1 MFFAFALAVALG
13 TKAQQMPEH
22 LLKLMYTGNIIS
34 NFYVD
39 SPDNDKVAE
48 AAVKAMLK
56 ALDPH
61 STYTDKKE
69 TKALLEQ
76 MQGSFSGIGIQ
87 FNIVSDTLYVIQTTN
102 NGPSERAGI
111 LAGDRV
117 VEVNDTAIA
126 GVKMTR
132 TDIMSR
138 LRGEKGS
145 KVKVG
150 VVRRGIDR
158 KLEFNL
164 VRDDISTETVDA
176 AYMVDKKNG
185 YIRITSFG
193 AKTHKEFVTKLD
205 SLKALGMSNLILD
218 LQGNGGG
225 FLNAAVDIANE
236 FLPQES
242 LVVYTEGRTTGRY
255 DYTAR
260 GGGRF
265 LEGNV
270 AVLVDETSASA
281 AEILAGAIQ
290 DWDRGVVV
298 GRRSFG
304 KGLVQRPFELFD
316 GSMIR
321 LTIARYYTPSGRC
334 IQKPYSDSIKYED
347 DLMQRYN
354 SGEMSSADSIHF
366 ADSLKTR
373 TLRLGRT
380 VYGGGGIMPDY
391 FVPMDTTKYTAYHR
405 ALAAKGSIIQASL
418 RYLDENRKE
427 LVANYSSVDEFDNK
441 FVVDEKYM
449 AILREQAQKDNVE
462 LKGGEEEL
470 ERSLP
475 EIKKQLK
482 MYIARDLWDMS
493 DFIMMYNKYSD
504 SFQKAYEL
512 VKDPGFPTLR
522 IGTRILIPVEGFK
535 AWLRTKSE
543 SGDN

>member
-1 MFFAFALAVALG
+1 MKKIIFFVFALAVAFG

-39 SPDNDKVAE
+39 SPDNDKIAE
-48 AAVKAMLK
+48 EAVKAMLK
-56 ALDPH
+56 ELDPH

-87 FNIVSDTLYVIQTTN
+87 YNMVSDTLYVIQTTP

-111 LAGDRV
+111 LAGDKV
-117 VEVNDTAIA
+117 VEVNDTVIA

-138 LRGEKGS
+138 LRGKKGS
-145 KVKVG
+145 QVKVG
-150 VVRRGIDR
+150 IVRRGINR
-158 KLEFNL
+158 LLEFNL

-176 AYMVDKKNG
+176 AYMIDKKNG

-193 AKTHKEFVTKLD
+193 AKTHNEFVAKLD
-205 SLKALGMSNLILD
+205 SLKGLGMRNLVLD

-236 FLPQES
+236 FLARES
-242 LVVYTEGRTTGRY
+242 LVVYTEGRTTGRH
-255 DYTAR
+255 DYMAQ

-265 LEGNV
+265 LKGNV

-347 DLMQRYN
+347 DLMRRYN
-354 SGEMSSADSIHF
+354 SGEMSSVDSIHF

-418 RYLDENRKE
+418 RYLDENREE
-427 LVANYSSVDEFDNK
+427 LVSKYRSIEEFDDK
-441 FVVDEKYM
+441 FVVDDRYM
-449 AILREQAQKDNVE
+449 TILREQALKDSVE
-462 LKGGEEEL
+462 LKGGDEEL
-470 ERSLP
+470 VRTLP
-475 EIKKQLK
+475 ELKKQLK

-493 DFIMMYNKYSD
+493 EFIMLYNKYSD

-512 VKDPGFPTLR
+512 VRERKMDKVL
-522 IGTRILIPVEGFK
+522 LK
-535 AWLRTKSE
+535 K
-543 SGDN
+543 

>member
-1 MFFAFALAVALG
+1 MKKIIFFVFALAVALG

-39 SPDNDKVAE
+39 SPDNDKIAE
-48 AAVKAMLK
+48 EAVKAMLK
-56 ALDPH
+56 ELDPH

-87 FNIVSDTLYVIQTTN
+87 FNMVSDTLYVIQTTP

-111 LAGDRV
+111 LAGDKV
-117 VEVNDTAIA
+117 VEVNDTVIA

-138 LRGEKGS
+138 LRGKKGS
-145 KVKVG
+145 QVKVG
-150 VVRRGIDR
+150 IVRRGINR
-158 KLEFNL
+158 LLEFNL

-176 AYMVDKKNG
+176 AYMIDKKNG

-193 AKTHKEFVTKLD
+193 AKTHNEFVAKLD
-205 SLKALGMSNLILD
+205 SLKGLGMRNLVLD

-236 FLPQES
+236 FLARES
-242 LVVYTEGRTTGRY
+242 LVVYTEGRTTGRH
-255 DYTAR
+255 DYMAQ

-265 LEGNV
+265 LKGNV

-347 DLMQRYN
+347 DLMRRYN
-354 SGEMSSADSIHF
+354 SGEMSSVDSIHF
-366 ADSLKTR
+366 ADSLKTK

-418 RYLDENRKE
+418 RYLDENREE
-427 LVANYSSVDEFDNK
+427 LVSKYRSIEEFDEK
-441 FVVDEKYM
+441 FVVDDRYM
-449 AILREQAQKDNVE
+449 TILREQALKDSVE
-462 LKGGEEEL
+462 LKGGDEEL
-470 ERSLP
+470 ARTLP
-475 EIKKQLK
+475 ELKKQLK

-493 DFIMMYNKYSD
+493 EFIMLYNKYSD

-512 VKDPGFPTLR
+512 VRCKNMDKVL
-522 IGTRILIPVEGFK
+522 LK
-535 AWLRTKSE
+535 K
-543 SGDN
+543 

>member
-1 MFFAFALAVALG
+1 MKKIIFFVFALAVAFG
-13 TKAQQMPEH
+13 TKAQQMPDH

-39 SPDNDKVAE
+39 SPDNDKIAE
-48 AAVKAMLK
+48 EAVKAMLK
-56 ALDPH
+56 ELDPH

-87 FNIVSDTLYVIQTTN
+87 YNMVSDTLYVIQTTPS
-102 NGPSERAGI
+102 GPSERAGI
-111 LAGDRV
+111 LAGDKV
-117 VEVNDTAIA
+117 VEVNDTVIA

-138 LRGEKGS
+138 LRGKKGS
-145 KVKVG
+145 QVKVG
-150 VVRRGIDR
+150 VVRRGISR
-158 KLEFNL
+158 LLEFNL

-176 AYMVDKKNG
+176 AYMIDKKNG

-193 AKTHKEFVTKLD
+193 AKTHNEFVAKLD
-205 SLKALGMSNLILD
+205 SLKGLGMRNLVLD

-236 FLPQES
+236 FLAQES
-242 LVVYTEGRTTGRY
+242 LVVYTEGRTTGRH
-255 DYTAR
+255 DYMAQ

-265 LEGNV
+265 LKGNV

-347 DLMQRYN
+347 DLMRRYN
-354 SGEMSSADSIHF
+354 SGEMSSVDSIHF

-373 TLRLGRT
+373 TLRLGRM

-391 FVPMDTTKYTAYHR
+391 FVPMDTAKYTAYHR
-405 ALAAKGSIIQASL
+405 ALATKGSIIQASL
-418 RYLDENRKE
+418 RYLDENREE
-427 LVANYSSVDEFDNK
+427 LVGKYRSIEEFDEK
-441 FVVDEKYM
+441 FVVDDRYM
-449 AILREQAQKDNVE
+449 AILREQALKDSVE
-462 LKGGEEEL
+462 LKGGEGEL
-470 ERSLP
+470 ARTLP
-475 EIKKQLK
+475 ELKKQLK

-493 DFIMMYNKYSD
+493 EFIMLYNKYSD

-512 VKDPGFPTLR
+512 VRERKMDKVL
-522 IGTRILIPVEGFK
+522 LKEYK
-535 AWLRTKSE
+535 EA
-543 SGDN
+543 D

>member
-1 MFFAFALAVALG
+1 MKKIIFFVFALAVALG

-39 SPDNDKVAE
+39 SPDNDKIAE
-48 AAVKAMLK
+48 EAVKAMLK
-56 ALDPH
+56 ELDPH

-87 FNIVSDTLYVIQTTN
+87 YNMVSDTLYVIQTTP

-111 LAGDRV
+111 LAGDKV
-117 VEVNDTAIA
+117 VEVNDTVIA

-138 LRGEKGS
+138 LRGKKGS
-145 KVKVG
+145 QVKVG
-150 VVRRGIDR
+150 IVRRGINR
-158 KLEFNL
+158 LLEFNL

-176 AYMVDKKNG
+176 AYMIDKKNG

-193 AKTHKEFVTKLD
+193 AKTHNEFVAKLD
-205 SLKALGMSNLILD
+205 SLKGLGMRNLVLD

-236 FLPQES
+236 FLARES
-242 LVVYTEGRTTGRY
+242 LVVYTEGRTTGRH
-255 DYTAR
+255 DYMAQ

-265 LEGNV
+265 LKGNV

-347 DLMQRYN
+347 DLMRRYN
-354 SGEMSSADSIHF
+354 SGEMSSVDSIHF
-366 ADSLKTR
+366 ADSLKTK

-405 ALAAKGSIIQASL
+405 ALAAKGCIIQASL
-418 RYLDENRKE
+418 RYLDENREE
-427 LVANYSSVDEFDNK
+427 LVSKYRSIEEFDDK
-441 FVVDEKYM
+441 FVVDDRYM
-449 AILREQAQKDNVE
+449 TILREQALKDSVE
-462 LKGGEEEL
+462 LKGGDEEL
-470 ERSLP
+470 ARTLP
-475 EIKKQLK
+475 ELKKQLK

-493 DFIMMYNKYSD
+493 EFIMLYNKYSD
-504 SFQKAYEL
+504 SFQKAYKL
-512 VKDPGFPTLR
+512 VRCKNMDKVLLKD
-522 IGTRILIPVEGFK
+522 
-535 AWLRTKSE
+535 
-543 SGDN
+543 

>member
-1 MFFAFALAVALG
+1 MKKIIFFVFALAVALG

-39 SPDNDKVAE
+39 SPDNDKIAE
-48 AAVKAMLK
+48 EAVKAMLK
-56 ALDPH
+56 ELDPH

-87 FNIVSDTLYVIQTTN
+87 FNMVSDTLYVIQTTP

-111 LAGDRV
+111 LAGDKV
-117 VEVNDTAIA
+117 VEVNDTVIA

-138 LRGEKGS
+138 LRGKKGS
-145 KVKVG
+145 QVKVG
-150 VVRRGIDR
+150 IVRRGINR
-158 KLEFNL
+158 LLEFNL
-164 VRDDISTETVDA
+164 VRDDISTESVDA
-176 AYMVDKKNG
+176 AYMIDKKNG

-193 AKTHKEFVTKLD
+193 AKTHNEFVAKLD
-205 SLKALGMSNLILD
+205 SLKGLGMRNLVLD

-236 FLPQES
+236 FLARES
-242 LVVYTEGRTTGRY
+242 LVVYTEGRTTGRH
-255 DYTAR
+255 DYMAQ

-265 LEGNV
+265 LKGNV

-347 DLMQRYN
+347 DLMRRYN

-366 ADSLKTR
+366 ADSLKTK

-418 RYLDENRKE
+418 RYLDENREE
-427 LVANYSSVDEFDNK
+427 LVSKYRSIEEFDEK
-441 FVVDEKYM
+441 FVVDDRYM
-449 AILREQAQKDNVE
+449 TILREQAFKDSVE
-462 LKGGEEEL
+462 LKGGDEEL
-470 ERSLP
+470 ARTLP
-475 EIKKQLK
+475 ELKKQLK

-493 DFIMMYNKYSD
+493 EFIMLYNKYSD

-512 VKDPGFPTLR
+512 VRCKNMDKVL
-522 IGTRILIPVEGFK
+522 LK
-535 AWLRTKSE
+535 K
-543 SGDN
+543 

>member
-1 MFFAFALAVALG
+1 MKKIIFFVFALAAALG

-39 SPDNDKVAE
+39 SPDNDKIAE
-48 AAVKAMLK
+48 EAVKAMLK
-56 ALDPH
+56 ELDPH

-87 FNIVSDTLYVIQTTN
+87 YNMVSDTLYVIQTTP

-111 LAGDRV
+111 LAGDKV
-117 VEVNDTAIA
+117 VEVNDTVIA

-138 LRGEKGS
+138 LRGKKGS
-145 KVKVG
+145 QVKVG
-150 VVRRGIDR
+150 IVRRGINR
-158 KLEFNL
+158 LLEFNL

-176 AYMVDKKNG
+176 AYMIDKKNG

-193 AKTHKEFVTKLD
+193 AKTHNEFVAKLD
-205 SLKALGMSNLILD
+205 SLKGLGMRNLVLD

-236 FLPQES
+236 FLARES
-242 LVVYTEGRTTGRY
+242 LVVYTEGRTTGRH
-255 DYTAR
+255 DYMAQ

-265 LEGNV
+265 LKGNV

-347 DLMQRYN
+347 DLMRRYN
-354 SGEMSSADSIHF
+354 SGEMSSVDSIHF
-366 ADSLKTR
+366 ADSLKTK

-418 RYLDENRKE
+418 RYLDENREE
-427 LVANYSSVDEFDNK
+427 LVSKYRSIEEFDDK
-441 FVVDEKYM
+441 FVVDDRYM
-449 AILREQAQKDNVE
+449 TILREQALKDSVE
-462 LKGGEEEL
+462 LKGGDEEL
-470 ERSLP
+470 ARTLP
-475 EIKKQLK
+475 ELKKQLK

-493 DFIMMYNKYSD
+493 EFIMLYNKYSD

-512 VKDPGFPTLR
+512 VRCKNMDKVLLKD
-522 IGTRILIPVEGFK
+522 
-535 AWLRTKSE
+535 
-543 SGDN
+543 

>member
-1 MFFAFALAVALG
+1 MKKIIFFVFALAVALG

-39 SPDNDKVAE
+39 SPDNDKIAE
-48 AAVKAMLK
+48 EAVKAMLK
-56 ALDPH
+56 ELDPH

-87 FNIVSDTLYVIQTTN
+87 YNMVSDTLYVIQTTP

-111 LAGDRV
+111 LAGDKV
-117 VEVNDTAIA
+117 VEVNDTVIA

-138 LRGEKGS
+138 LRGKKGS
-145 KVKVG
+145 QVKVG
-150 VVRRGIDR
+150 IVRRGINR
-158 KLEFNL
+158 LLEFNL

-176 AYMVDKKNG
+176 AYMIDKKNG

-193 AKTHKEFVTKLD
+193 AKTHNEFVAKLD
-205 SLKALGMSNLILD
+205 SLKGLGMRNLVLD

-236 FLPQES
+236 FLARES
-242 LVVYTEGRTTGRY
+242 LVVYTEGRTTGRH
-255 DYTAR
+255 DYMAQ

-265 LEGNV
+265 LKGNV

-347 DLMQRYN
+347 DLMRRYN
-354 SGEMSSADSIHF
+354 SGEMSSVDSIHF
-366 ADSLKTR
+366 ADSLKTK

-418 RYLDENRKE
+418 RYLDENREE
-427 LVANYSSVDEFDNK
+427 LVSKYRSIEEFDEK
-441 FVVDEKYM
+441 FVVDDRYM
-449 AILREQAQKDNVE
+449 TILREQALKDSVE
-462 LKGGEEEL
+462 LKGGDEEL
-470 ERSLP
+470 ARTLP
-475 EIKKQLK
+475 ELKKQLK

-493 DFIMMYNKYSD
+493 EFIMLYNKYSD

-512 VKDPGFPTLR
+512 VRCKNMDKVL
-522 IGTRILIPVEGFK
+522 LK
-535 AWLRTKSE
+535 K
-543 SGDN
+543 

>member
-1 MFFAFALAVALG
+1 MKKIIFFVFALAVAFG

-39 SPDNDKVAE
+39 SPDNDKIAE
-48 AAVKAMLK
+48 EAVKAMLK
-56 ALDPH
+56 ELDPH

-87 FNIVSDTLYVIQTTN
+87 YNMVSDTLYVIQTTP

-111 LAGDRV
+111 LAGDKV
-117 VEVNDTAIA
+117 VEVNDTVIA

-138 LRGEKGS
+138 LRGKKGTQ
-145 KVKVG
+145 VKVG
-150 VVRRGIDR
+150 IVRRGINR
-158 KLEFNL
+158 LLEFNL

-176 AYMVDKKNG
+176 AYMIDKKNG

-193 AKTHKEFVTKLD
+193 AKTHNEFVAKLD
-205 SLKALGMSNLILD
+205 SLKGLGMRNLVLD

-236 FLPQES
+236 FLARES
-242 LVVYTEGRTTGRY
+242 LVVYTEGRTTGRH
-255 DYTAR
+255 DYMAQ

-347 DLMQRYN
+347 DLMRRYN

-418 RYLDENRKE
+418 RYLDENREE
-427 LVANYSSVDEFDNK
+427 LVSKYRSIEEFDEK
-441 FVVDEKYM
+441 FVVDDRYM
-449 AILREQAQKDNVE
+449 TILREQALKDSVE
-462 LKGGEEEL
+462 LKGGDEEL
-470 ERSLP
+470 ARTLP
-475 EIKKQLK
+475 ELKKQLK

-493 DFIMMYNKYSD
+493 EFIMLYNKYSD

-512 VKDPGFPTLR
+512 VRCKNMDKVL
-522 IGTRILIPVEGFK
+522 LK
-535 AWLRTKSE
+535 K
-543 SGDN
+543 

>member
-1 MFFAFALAVALG
+1 MKKIIFFVFALAAALG

-39 SPDNDKVAE
+39 SPDNDKIAE
-48 AAVKAMLK
+48 EAVKAMLK
-56 ALDPH
+56 ELDPH

-87 FNIVSDTLYVIQTTN
+87 YNMVSDTLYVIQTTP

-111 LAGDRV
+111 LAGDKV
-117 VEVNDTAIA
+117 VEVNDTVIA

-138 LRGEKGS
+138 LRGKKGS
-145 KVKVG
+145 QVKVG
-150 VVRRGIDR
+150 IVRRGINR
-158 KLEFNL
+158 LLEFNL

-176 AYMVDKKNG
+176 AYMIDKKNG

-193 AKTHKEFVTKLD
+193 AKTHNEFVAKLD
-205 SLKALGMSNLILD
+205 SLKGLGMRNLVID

-236 FLPQES
+236 FLARES
-242 LVVYTEGRTTGRY
+242 LVVYTEGRTTGRH
-255 DYTAR
+255 DYMAQ

-265 LEGNV
+265 LKGNV

-347 DLMQRYN
+347 DLMRRYN

-366 ADSLKTR
+366 ADSLKTK

-418 RYLDENRKE
+418 RYLDENREE
-427 LVANYSSVDEFDNK
+427 LVSKYRSIEEFDEK
-441 FVVDEKYM
+441 FVVDGRYM
-449 AILREQAQKDNVE
+449 TILREQALKDSVE

-470 ERSLP
+470 ARTLP
-475 EIKKQLK
+475 ELKKQLK

-493 DFIMMYNKYSD
+493 EFIMLYNKYSD

-512 VKDPGFPTLR
+512 VRCKNMDKVLLKD
-522 IGTRILIPVEGFK
+522 
-535 AWLRTKSE
+535 
-543 SGDN
+543 

>member
-1 MFFAFALAVALG
+1 MKKIIFFVFALAVALG

-39 SPDNDKVAE
+39 SPDNDKIAE
-48 AAVKAMLK
+48 EAVKAMLK
-56 ALDPH
+56 ELDPH

-87 FNIVSDTLYVIQTTN
+87 YNMVSDTLYVIQTTP

-111 LAGDRV
+111 LAGDKV
-117 VEVNDTAIA
+117 VEVNDTVIA

-138 LRGEKGS
+138 LRGKKGS
-145 KVKVG
+145 QVKVG
-150 VVRRGIDR
+150 IVRRGINR
-158 KLEFNL
+158 LLEFNL

-176 AYMVDKKNG
+176 AYMIDKKNG

-193 AKTHKEFVTKLD
+193 AKTHNEFVAKLD
-205 SLKALGMSNLILD
+205 SLKGLGMRNLVLD

-236 FLPQES
+236 FLANES
-242 LVVYTEGRTTGRY
+242 LVVYTEGRTTGRH
-255 DYTAR
+255 DYMAQ

-265 LEGNV
+265 LKGNV

-347 DLMQRYN
+347 DLMRRYN
-354 SGEMSSADSIHF
+354 SGEMSSVDSIHF
-366 ADSLKTR
+366 ADSLKTK

-418 RYLDENRKE
+418 RYLDENREE
-427 LVANYSSVDEFDNK
+427 LVGKYRSVEEFDEK
-441 FVVDEKYM
+441 FVVDDRYM
-449 AILREQAQKDNVE
+449 TILREQALKDSVE
-462 LKGGEEEL
+462 LKGGDEEL
-470 ERSLP
+470 ARTLP
-475 EIKKQLK
+475 ELKKQLK

-493 DFIMMYNKYSD
+493 EFIMLYNKYSD

-512 VKDPGFPTLR
+512 VRERKMDKVL
-522 IGTRILIPVEGFK
+522 LKE
-535 AWLRTKSE
+535 
-543 SGDN
+543 

>member
-1 MFFAFALAVALG
+1 MKKIIFFVFALAVALG

-39 SPDNDKVAE
+39 SPDNDKIAE
-48 AAVKAMLK
+48 EAVKAMLK
-56 ALDPH
+56 ELDPH

-87 FNIVSDTLYVIQTTN
+87 YNMVSDTLYVIQTTP

-111 LAGDRV
+111 LAGDKV
-117 VEVNDTAIA
+117 VEVNDTVIA

-138 LRGEKGS
+138 LRGKKGS
-145 KVKVG
+145 QVKVG
-150 VVRRGIDR
+150 IVRRGINR
-158 KLEFNL
+158 LLEFNL

-176 AYMVDKKNG
+176 AYMIDKKNG

-193 AKTHKEFVTKLD
+193 AKTHNEFVAKLD
-205 SLKALGMSNLILD
+205 SLKGLGMRNLVLD

-236 FLPQES
+236 FLARES
-242 LVVYTEGRTTGRY
+242 LVVYTEGRTTGRH
-255 DYTAR
+255 DYMAQ

-265 LEGNV
+265 LKGNV

-347 DLMQRYN
+347 DLMRRYN
-354 SGEMSSADSIHF
+354 SGEMSSVDSIHF
-366 ADSLKTR
+366 ADSLKTK

-418 RYLDENRKE
+418 RYLDENREE
-427 LVANYSSVDEFDNK
+427 LVGKYRSVEEFDEK
-441 FVVDEKYM
+441 FVVDDRYM
-449 AILREQAQKDNVE
+449 TILREQALKDSVE
-462 LKGGEEEL
+462 LKGGDEEL
-470 ERSLP
+470 ARTLP
-475 EIKKQLK
+475 ELKKQLK

-493 DFIMMYNKYSD
+493 EFIMLYNKYSD

-512 VKDPGFPTLR
+512 VRCKNMDKVL
-522 IGTRILIPVEGFK
+522 LK
-535 AWLRTKSE
+535 K
-543 SGDN
+543 

>member
-1 MFFAFALAVALG
+1 MKRVIFFVFAIALAMG
-13 TKAQQMPEH
+13 MNAQQMPDH
-22 LLKLMYTGNIIS
+22 LLKLMYTGNIIA

-39 SPDNDKVAE
+39 SPDNDKVTE

-56 ALDPH
+56 ELDPH

-76 MQGSFSGIGIQ
+76 MQGSFGGIGIQ

-111 LAGDRV
+111 LAGDKI
-117 VEVNDTAIA
+117 VEVNDTTIA
-126 GVKMTR
+126 GVKMSR
-132 TDIMSR
+132 ADIMSR
-138 LRGEKGS
+138 LRGAKGS
-145 KVKVG
+145 HVKVG
-150 VVRRGIDR
+150 VVRHGIDR
-158 KLEFNL
+158 LLEFNL

-176 AYMVDKKNG
+176 AYMIDKRNG

-193 AKTHKEFVTKLD
+193 AKTHTEFVTKLD
-205 SLKALGMSNLILD
+205 SLKALGMRGLVLD

-225 FLNAAVDIANE
+225 YLNAAVDIANE
-236 FLPQES
+236 LLAKDR
-242 LVVYTEGRTTGRY
+242 LVVYTEGRTTGRH
-255 DYTAR
+255 DYKAY

-281 AEILAGAIQ
+281 SEILAGAIQ

-321 LTIARYYTPSGRC
+321 LTIARYYTPTGRC

-347 DLMQRYN
+347 DLMHRYN
-354 SGEMSSADSIHF
+354 SGEMSSVDSIHF
-366 ADSLKTR
+366 ADSLKVS

-391 FVPMDTTKYTAYHR
+391 FVPMDTAKYTDYHR
-405 ALAAKGSIIQASL
+405 ALASKGSIIQASL
-418 RYLDENRKE
+418 RYLDENREE
-427 LVANYSSVDEFDNK
+427 LISKYSTIEDFDKN
-441 FVVDEKYM
+441 FVVDDRYM
-449 AILREQAQKDNVE
+449 AILQEQAKKDNVE
-462 LKGGEEEL
+462 LKGGDEEL
-470 ERSLP
+470 QRTLP
-475 EIKKQLK
+475 ELKKQLK

-493 DFIMMYNKYSD
+493 EFIMIYNKYSD

-512 VKDPGFPTLR
+512 VKARKMDEVLLKTNR
-522 IGTRILIPVEGFK
+522 
-535 AWLRTKSE
+535 
-543 SGDN
+543 

>member
-1 MFFAFALAVALG
+1 MKKIIFFVFALAVAFG
-13 TKAQQMPEH
+13 TRAQQMPEH

-39 SPDNDKVAE
+39 SPDNDKIAE
-48 AAVKAMLK
+48 EAVKAMLK
-56 ALDPH
+56 ELDPH

-87 FNIVSDTLYVIQTTN
+87 YNMVSDTLYVIQTTP

-111 LAGDRV
+111 LAGDKV
-117 VEVNDTAIA
+117 VEVNDTVIA

-138 LRGEKGS
+138 LRGKKGS
-145 KVKVG
+145 QVKVG
-150 VVRRGIDR
+150 IVRRGINR
-158 KLEFNL
+158 LLEFNL

-176 AYMVDKKNG
+176 AYMIDKKNG

-193 AKTHKEFVTKLD
+193 AKTHNEFVAKLD
-205 SLKALGMSNLILD
+205 SLKGLGMRNLVLD

-236 FLPQES
+236 FLARES
-242 LVVYTEGRTTGRY
+242 LVVYTEGRTTGRH
-255 DYTAR
+255 DYMAQ

-265 LEGNV
+265 LKGNV

-347 DLMQRYN
+347 DLMRRYN
-354 SGEMSSADSIHF
+354 SGEMSSVDSIHF
-366 ADSLKTR
+366 ADSLKTK
-373 TLRLGRT
+373 TLRLERT

-405 ALAAKGSIIQASL
+405 ALAAKGCIIQASL
-418 RYLDENRKE
+418 RYLDENREE
-427 LVANYSSVDEFDNK
+427 LVSKYRSIEEFDEK
-441 FVVDEKYM
+441 FVVDDRYM
-449 AILREQAQKDNVE
+449 TILREQALKDSVE
-462 LKGGEEEL
+462 LKGGDEEL
-470 ERSLP
+470 VRTLP
-475 EIKKQLK
+475 ELKKQLK

-493 DFIMMYNKYSD
+493 EFIMLYNKYSD

-512 VKDPGFPTLR
+512 VRCKNMDKVL
-522 IGTRILIPVEGFK
+522 LK
-535 AWLRTKSE
+535 K
-543 SGDN
+543 

>member
-1 MFFAFALAVALG
+1 MKKIIFFVFALAVAFG

-39 SPDNDKVAE
+39 SPDNDKIAE
-48 AAVKAMLK
+48 EAVKAMLK
-56 ALDPH
+56 ELDPH

-87 FNIVSDTLYVIQTTN
+87 YNMVSDTLYVIQTTP

-111 LAGDRV
+111 LAGDKV
-117 VEVNDTAIA
+117 VEVNDTVIA

-138 LRGEKGS
+138 LRGKKGS
-145 KVKVG
+145 QVKVG
-150 VVRRGIDR
+150 IVRRGINR
-158 KLEFNL
+158 LLEFNL

-176 AYMVDKKNG
+176 AYMIDKKNG

-193 AKTHKEFVTKLD
+193 AKTHNEFVAKLD
-205 SLKALGMSNLILD
+205 SLKGLGMRNLVLD

-236 FLPQES
+236 FLARES
-242 LVVYTEGRTTGRY
+242 LVVYTEGRTTGRH
-255 DYTAR
+255 DYMAQ

-265 LEGNV
+265 LKGNV

-347 DLMQRYN
+347 DLMRRYN
-354 SGEMSSADSIHF
+354 SGEMSSVDSIHF
-366 ADSLKTR
+366 ADSLKTK

-418 RYLDENRKE
+418 RYLDENREE
-427 LVANYSSVDEFDNK
+427 LVSKYRSIEEFDEK
-441 FVVDEKYM
+441 FVVDDRYM
-449 AILREQAQKDNVE
+449 TILREQALKDSVE
-462 LKGGEEEL
+462 LKGGDEEL
-470 ERSLP
+470 VRTLP
-475 EIKKQLK
+475 ELKKQLK

-493 DFIMMYNKYSD
+493 EFIMLYNKYSD

-512 VKDPGFPTLR
+512 VRCKNMDKVL
-522 IGTRILIPVEGFK
+522 LKE
-535 AWLRTKSE
+535 
-543 SGDN
+543 

>member
-1 MFFAFALAVALG
+1 MKKIIFFVFALTAALG

-39 SPDNDKVAE
+39 SPDNDKIAE
-48 AAVKAMLK
+48 EAVKAMLK
-56 ALDPH
+56 ELDPH

-87 FNIVSDTLYVIQTTN
+87 YNMVSDTLYVIQTTP

-111 LAGDRV
+111 LAGDKV
-117 VEVNDTAIA
+117 VEVNDTVIA

-138 LRGEKGS
+138 LRGKKGS
-145 KVKVG
+145 QVKVG
-150 VVRRGIDR
+150 IVRRGINR
-158 KLEFNL
+158 LLEFNL

-176 AYMVDKKNG
+176 AYMIDKKNG

-193 AKTHKEFVTKLD
+193 AKTHNEFVAKLD
-205 SLKALGMSNLILD
+205 SLKGLGMRNLVLD

-236 FLPQES
+236 FLAQES
-242 LVVYTEGRTTGRY
+242 LVVYTEGRTTGRH
-255 DYTAR
+255 DYMAQ

-265 LEGNV
+265 LKGNV

-347 DLMQRYN
+347 DLMRRYN

-366 ADSLKTR
+366 ADSLKTK

-418 RYLDENRKE
+418 RYLDENREE
-427 LVANYSSVDEFDNK
+427 LVSKYRSIEEFDEK
-441 FVVDEKYM
+441 FVVDDRYM
-449 AILREQAQKDNVE
+449 TILREQALKDSVE
-462 LKGGEEEL
+462 LKGGDEEL
-470 ERSLP
+470 ARTLP
-475 EIKKQLK
+475 ELKKQLK

-493 DFIMMYNKYSD
+493 EFIMLYNKYSD

-512 VKDPGFPTLR
+512 VRCKNMDKVL
-522 IGTRILIPVEGFK
+522 LK
-535 AWLRTKSE
+535 K
-543 SGDN
+543 

>member
-1 MFFAFALAVALG
+1 MKRIMFFAFALAVALG

-56 ALDPH
+56 ELDPH

-205 SLKALGMSNLILD
+205 SLKALGMSNLVLD

-475 EIKKQLK
+475 EIKKQLTL
-482 MYIARDLWDMS
+482 YIARDLWDMS

-512 VKDPGFPTLR
+512 VKER
-522 IGTRILIPVEGFK
+522 RM
-535 AWLRTKSE
+535 
-543 SGDN
+543 DNVLLKKQITAK

>member
-1 MFFAFALAVALG
+1 MKKIIFFVFALTVALG

-39 SPDNDKVAE
+39 SPDNDKIAE
-48 AAVKAMLK
+48 EAVKAMLK
-56 ALDPH
+56 ELDPH

-87 FNIVSDTLYVIQTTN
+87 YNMVSDTLYVIQTTP

-111 LAGDRV
+111 LAGDKV
-117 VEVNDTAIA
+117 VEVNDTVIA

-138 LRGEKGS
+138 LRGKKGS
-145 KVKVG
+145 QVKVG
-150 VVRRGIDR
+150 IVRRGINR
-158 KLEFNL
+158 LLEFNL

-176 AYMVDKKNG
+176 AYMIDKKNG

-193 AKTHKEFVTKLD
+193 AKTHNEFVAKLD
-205 SLKALGMSNLILD
+205 SLKGLGMRNLVLD

-236 FLPQES
+236 FLARES
-242 LVVYTEGRTTGRY
+242 LVVYTEGRTTGRH
-255 DYTAR
+255 DYMAQ

-265 LEGNV
+265 LKGNV

-347 DLMQRYN
+347 DLMRRYN

-366 ADSLKTR
+366 ADSLKTK

-418 RYLDENRKE
+418 RYLDENREE
-427 LVANYSSVDEFDNK
+427 LVSKYRSIEEFDDK
-441 FVVDEKYM
+441 FVVDDRYM
-449 AILREQAQKDNVE
+449 TILREQALKDSVE
-462 LKGGEEEL
+462 LKGGDEEL
-470 ERSLP
+470 ARTLP
-475 EIKKQLK
+475 ELKKQLK

-493 DFIMMYNKYSD
+493 EFIMLYNKYSD

-512 VKDPGFPTLR
+512 VRCKNMDKVL
-522 IGTRILIPVEGFK
+522 LK
-535 AWLRTKSE
+535 K
-543 SGDN
+543 

>member
-1 MFFAFALAVALG
+1 MKKIIFFVFALAAALG

-39 SPDNDKVAE
+39 SPDNDKIAE
-48 AAVKAMLK
+48 EAVKAMLK
-56 ALDPH
+56 ELDPH

-87 FNIVSDTLYVIQTTN
+87 YNMVSDTLYVIQTTP

-111 LAGDRV
+111 LAGDKV
-117 VEVNDTAIA
+117 VEVNDTVIA

-138 LRGEKGS
+138 LRGKKGS
-145 KVKVG
+145 QVKVG
-150 VVRRGIDR
+150 IVRRGINR
-158 KLEFNL
+158 LLEFNL

-176 AYMVDKKNG
+176 AYMIDKKNG

-193 AKTHKEFVTKLD
+193 AKTHNEFVAKLD
-205 SLKALGMSNLILD
+205 SLKGLGMRNLVLD

-225 FLNAAVDIANE
+225 FLNAAVEIANE
-236 FLPQES
+236 FLARES
-242 LVVYTEGRTTGRY
+242 LVVYTEGRTTGRH
-255 DYTAR
+255 DYMAQ

-265 LEGNV
+265 LKGNV

-347 DLMQRYN
+347 DLIRRYN
-354 SGEMSSADSIHF
+354 SGEMSSVDSIHF
-366 ADSLKTR
+366 ADSLKTK

-418 RYLDENRKE
+418 RYLDENREE
-427 LVANYSSVDEFDNK
+427 LVSKYRSIEEFDEK
-441 FVVDEKYM
+441 FVVDDRYM
-449 AILREQAQKDNVE
+449 TILREQALKDSVE
-462 LKGGEEEL
+462 LKGGDEEL
-470 ERSLP
+470 ARTLP
-475 EIKKQLK
+475 ELKKQLK

-493 DFIMMYNKYSD
+493 EFIMLYNKYSD

-512 VKDPGFPTLR
+512 VRCKNMDKVLLKD
-522 IGTRILIPVEGFK
+522 
-535 AWLRTKSE
+535 
-543 SGDN
+543 

>member
-1 MFFAFALAVALG
+1 MKKIIFFVFALAVALG

-39 SPDNDKVAE
+39 SPDNDKIAE
-48 AAVKAMLK
+48 EAVKAMLK
-56 ALDPH
+56 ELDPH

-87 FNIVSDTLYVIQTTN
+87 YNMVSDTLYVIQTTP

-111 LAGDRV
+111 LAGDKV
-117 VEVNDTAIA
+117 VEVNDTVIA

-138 LRGEKGS
+138 LRGKKGTQ
-145 KVKVG
+145 VKVG
-150 VVRRGIDR
+150 IVRRGINR
-158 KLEFNL
+158 LLEFNL

-176 AYMVDKKNG
+176 AYMIDKKNG

-193 AKTHKEFVTKLD
+193 AKTHNEFVAKLD
-205 SLKALGMSNLILD
+205 SLKGLGMRNLVLD

-236 FLPQES
+236 FLARES
-242 LVVYTEGRTTGRY
+242 LVVYTEGRTTGRH
-255 DYTAR
+255 DYMAQ

-347 DLMQRYN
+347 DLMRRYN
-354 SGEMSSADSIHF
+354 SGEMSSVDSIHF

-418 RYLDENRKE
+418 RYLDENREE
-427 LVANYSSVDEFDNK
+427 LVSKYRSIEEFDEK
-441 FVVDEKYM
+441 FVVDDRYM
-449 AILREQAQKDNVE
+449 TILREQALKDSVE
-462 LKGGEEEL
+462 LKGGDEEL
-470 ERSLP
+470 ARTLP
-475 EIKKQLK
+475 ELKKQLK

-493 DFIMMYNKYSD
+493 EFIMLYNKYSD

-512 VKDPGFPTLR
+512 VRCKNMDKVLLKD
-522 IGTRILIPVEGFK
+522 
-535 AWLRTKSE
+535 
-543 SGDN
+543 

>member
-1 MFFAFALAVALG
+1 MKKIIFFVFALAAALG

-39 SPDNDKVAE
+39 SPDNDKIAE
-48 AAVKAMLK
+48 EAVKAMLK
-56 ALDPH
+56 ELDPH

-87 FNIVSDTLYVIQTTN
+87 YNMVSDTLYVIQTTP

-111 LAGDRV
+111 LAGDKV
-117 VEVNDTAIA
+117 VEVNDTVIA

-138 LRGEKGS
+138 LRGKKGS
-145 KVKVG
+145 QVKVG
-150 VVRRGIDR
+150 IVRRGINR
-158 KLEFNL
+158 LLEFNL

-176 AYMVDKKNG
+176 AYMIDKKNG

-193 AKTHKEFVTKLD
+193 AKTHNEFVAKLD
-205 SLKALGMSNLILD
+205 SLKGLGMRNLVID

-236 FLPQES
+236 FLARES
-242 LVVYTEGRTTGRY
+242 LVVYTEGRTTGRH
-255 DYTAR
+255 DYMAQ

-265 LEGNV
+265 LKGNV

-347 DLMQRYN
+347 DLMRRYN
-354 SGEMSSADSIHF
+354 SGEMSSVDSIHF
-366 ADSLKTR
+366 ADSLKTK

-418 RYLDENRKE
+418 RYLDENREE
-427 LVANYSSVDEFDNK
+427 LVSKYRSIEEFDEK
-441 FVVDEKYM
+441 FVVD
-449 AILREQAQKDNVE
+449 D
-462 LKGGEEEL
+462 
-470 ERSLP
+470 
-475 EIKKQLK
+475 
-482 MYIARDLWDMS
+482 
-493 DFIMMYNKYSD
+493 
-504 SFQKAYEL
+504 
-512 VKDPGFPTLR
+512 
-522 IGTRILIPVEGFK
+522 
-535 AWLRTKSE
+535 
-543 SGDN
+543 

>member
-1 MFFAFALAVALG
+1 MKKIIFFVFALAVAFG

-39 SPDNDKVAE
+39 SPDNDKIAE
-48 AAVKAMLK
+48 EAVKAMLK
-56 ALDPH
+56 ELDPH

-87 FNIVSDTLYVIQTTN
+87 YNMVSDTLYVIQTTP

-111 LAGDRV
+111 LAGDKV
-117 VEVNDTAIA
+117 VEVNDTVIA

-138 LRGEKGS
+138 LRGKKGS
-145 KVKVG
+145 QVKVG
-150 VVRRGIDR
+150 IVRRGINR
-158 KLEFNL
+158 LLEFNL

-176 AYMVDKKNG
+176 AYMIDKKNG

-193 AKTHKEFVTKLD
+193 AKTHNEFVAKLD
-205 SLKALGMSNLILD
+205 SLKGLGMRNLVLD

-236 FLPQES
+236 FLARES
-242 LVVYTEGRTTGRY
+242 LVVYTEGRTTGRH
-255 DYTAR
+255 DYMAQ

-265 LEGNV
+265 LKGNV

-347 DLMQRYN
+347 DLMRRYN
-354 SGEMSSADSIHF
+354 SGEMSSVDSIHF
-366 ADSLKTR
+366 ADSLKTK

-418 RYLDENRKE
+418 RYLDENREE
-427 LVANYSSVDEFDNK
+427 LVSKYRSIEEFDEK
-441 FVVDEKYM
+441 FVVDDRYM
-449 AILREQAQKDNVE
+449 TILREQALKDSVE
-462 LKGGEEEL
+462 LKGGDEEL
-470 ERSLP
+470 VRTLP
-475 EIKKQLK
+475 ELKKQLK

-493 DFIMMYNKYSD
+493 EFIMLYNKYSD

-512 VKDPGFPTLR
+512 VRERKMDKVLLKD
-522 IGTRILIPVEGFK
+522 
-535 AWLRTKSE
+535 
-543 SGDN
+543 

>member
-1 MFFAFALAVALG
+1 MKKIIFFVFALAVALG

-39 SPDNDKVAE
+39 SPDNDKIAE
-48 AAVKAMLK
+48 EAVKAMLK
-56 ALDPH
+56 ELDPH

-87 FNIVSDTLYVIQTTN
+87 YNMVSDTLYVIQTTP

-117 VEVNDTAIA
+117 VEVNDTVIA

-138 LRGEKGS
+138 LRGKKGS
-145 KVKVG
+145 QVKVG
-150 VVRRGIDR
+150 IVRRGINR
-158 KLEFNL
+158 LLEFNL

-176 AYMVDKKNG
+176 AYMIDKKNG

-193 AKTHKEFVTKLD
+193 AKTHNEFVAKLD
-205 SLKALGMSNLILD
+205 SLKGLGMRNLVLD

-236 FLPQES
+236 FLARES
-242 LVVYTEGRTTGRY
+242 LVVYTEGRTTGRH
-255 DYTAR
+255 DYMAQ

-265 LEGNV
+265 LKGNV

-347 DLMQRYN
+347 DLMRRYN

-366 ADSLKTR
+366 ADSLKTK

-418 RYLDENRKE
+418 RYLDENREE
-427 LVANYSSVDEFDNK
+427 LVSKYRSIEEFDEK
-441 FVVDEKYM
+441 FVVDDRYM
-449 AILREQAQKDNVE
+449 TILREQALKDSVE
-462 LKGGEEEL
+462 LKGGDEEL
-470 ERSLP
+470 ARTLP
-475 EIKKQLK
+475 ELKKQLK

-493 DFIMMYNKYSD
+493 EFIMLYNKYSD

-512 VKDPGFPTLR
+512 VRCKNMDKVL
-522 IGTRILIPVEGFK
+522 LKE
-535 AWLRTKSE
+535 
-543 SGDN
+543 

>member
-1 MFFAFALAVALG
+1 MKKIIFFVFALAAALG

-39 SPDNDKVAE
+39 SPDNDKIAE
-48 AAVKAMLK
+48 EAVKAMLK
-56 ALDPH
+56 ELDPH

-87 FNIVSDTLYVIQTTN
+87 YNMVSDTLYVIQTTP

-111 LAGDRV
+111 LAGDKV
-117 VEVNDTAIA
+117 VEVNDTVIA

-138 LRGEKGS
+138 LRGKKGS
-145 KVKVG
+145 QVKVG
-150 VVRRGIDR
+150 IVRRGINR
-158 KLEFNL
+158 LLEFNL

-176 AYMVDKKNG
+176 AYMIDKKNG

-193 AKTHKEFVTKLD
+193 AKTHNEFVAKLD
-205 SLKALGMSNLILD
+205 SLKGLGMRNLVLD

-236 FLPQES
+236 FLARES
-242 LVVYTEGRTTGRY
+242 LVVYTEGRTTGRH
-255 DYTAR
+255 DYMAQ

-265 LEGNV
+265 LKGNV

-347 DLMQRYN
+347 DLMRRYN
-354 SGEMSSADSIHF
+354 SGEMSSVDSIHF
-366 ADSLKTR
+366 ADSLKTK
-373 TLRLGRT
+373 TLRFGRT

-418 RYLDENRKE
+418 RYLDENREE
-427 LVANYSSVDEFDNK
+427 LVSKYRSIEEFDDK
-441 FVVDEKYM
+441 FVVDDRYM
-449 AILREQAQKDNVE
+449 TILREQALKDSVE
-462 LKGGEEEL
+462 LKGGDEEL
-470 ERSLP
+470 ARTLP
-475 EIKKQLK
+475 ELKKQLK

-493 DFIMMYNKYSD
+493 EFIMLYNKYSD

-512 VKDPGFPTLR
+512 VRCKNMDKVL
-522 IGTRILIPVEGFK
+522 LKE
-535 AWLRTKSE
+535 
-543 SGDN
+543 

>member
-1 MFFAFALAVALG
+1 MKKIIFFVFALAVALG

-39 SPDNDKVAE
+39 SPDNDKIAE
-48 AAVKAMLK
+48 EAVKAMLK
-56 ALDPH
+56 ELDPH

-87 FNIVSDTLYVIQTTN
+87 YNMVSDTLYVIQTTP

-111 LAGDRV
+111 LAGDKV
-117 VEVNDTAIA
+117 VEVNDTVIA

-138 LRGEKGS
+138 LRGKKGS
-145 KVKVG
+145 QVKVG
-150 VVRRGIDR
+150 IVRRGINR
-158 KLEFNL
+158 LLEFNL

-176 AYMVDKKNG
+176 AYMIDKKNG

-193 AKTHKEFVTKLD
+193 AKTHNEFVAKLD
-205 SLKALGMSNLILD
+205 SLQGLGMRNLVLD

-236 FLPQES
+236 FLARES
-242 LVVYTEGRTTGRY
+242 LVVYTEGRTTGRH
-255 DYTAR
+255 DYMAQ

-265 LEGNV
+265 LKGNV

-347 DLMQRYN
+347 DLMRRYN

-366 ADSLKTR
+366 ADSLKTK

-418 RYLDENRKE
+418 RYLDENREE
-427 LVANYSSVDEFDNK
+427 LVSKYRSIEEFDEK
-441 FVVDEKYM
+441 FVVDDRYM
-449 AILREQAQKDNVE
+449 TILREQALKDSVE
-462 LKGGEEEL
+462 LKGGDEEL
-470 ERSLP
+470 ARTLP
-475 EIKKQLK
+475 ELKKQLK

-493 DFIMMYNKYSD
+493 EFIMLYNKYSD

-512 VKDPGFPTLR
+512 VRCKNMDKVL
-522 IGTRILIPVEGFK
+522 LK
-535 AWLRTKSE
+535 K
-543 SGDN
+543 